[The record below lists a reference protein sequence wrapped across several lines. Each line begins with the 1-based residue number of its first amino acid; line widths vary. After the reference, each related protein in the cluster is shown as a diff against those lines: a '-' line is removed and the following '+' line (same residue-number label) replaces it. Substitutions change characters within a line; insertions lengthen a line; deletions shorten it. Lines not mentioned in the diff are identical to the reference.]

1 MVASGGSSGATPTAT
16 ASSASATPAA
26 TGPPA
31 PAQMVVWAV
40 LQQNGVD
47 IREVP
52 LSGGAGRLLPSSSA
66 GVLLAADTPPAMLV
80 SGTQLQLVTL
90 STGATTPQTSGIPSD
105 GVILGGAFS
114 PDRRR
119 WGCRW
124 SE

>member
-1 MVASGGSSGATPTAT
+1 MVAGGGSWAAPPPAT

-52 LSGGAGRLLPSSSA
+52 LSGGAGRLVTSSSA
-66 GVLLAADTPPAMLV
+66 GVLLAADTLHAMPV
-80 SGTQLQLVTL
+80 SGTQPQLVTL
-90 STGATTPQTSGIPSD
+90 RPGAATPQTS
-105 GVILGGAFS
+105 
-114 PDRRR
+114 R
-119 WGCRW
+119 
-124 SE
+124 